1 MGSLVL
7 SCFDHKLLIYT
18 KVWPSLVNGWI
29 LDTGWEMCYSF
40 NVENYAILSGKPI
53 YIYIHNYADMPYQA
67 CWIYRCPFRIHGLS
81 DRLTE

>member
-53 YIYIHNYADMPYQA
+53 YISIITSTCHTKHVGSTDVLFVFMA
-67 CWIYRCPFRIHGLS
+67 C
-81 DRLTE
+81 LTD

>member
-7 SCFDHKLLIYT
+7 SCFDHELLIHT
-18 KVWPSLVNGWI
+18 KVLPSLVNSWI

-53 YIYIHNYADMPYQA
+53 LISIIMPTCHTKHVGSSTDVLLVVVA
-67 CWIYRCPFRIHGLS
+67 C
-81 DRLTE
+81 LTE

>member
-53 YIYIHNYADMPYQA
+53 YIYP
-67 CWIYRCPFRIHGLS
+67 
-81 DRLTE
+81 